1 MLHILD
7 AAISISGSIRTTT
20 SIDATPNTTN
30 LIDSTFIHSN
40 TTATTTATVPF
51 SALQQKQQQLV
62 ANQILLLQVLIRYY
76 LKYNP
81 FLHSANIC
89 HNLTFNLSFKY
100 EYSGFAIFLSVGEF
114 NGDNYTDLV
123 VSNTEDSSLNV
134 VLSYGNGR
142 FESQITTE
150 LETAMSGAAVVDF
163 NGDSHT
169 DLAISF
175 SAIADANL
183 VNVFLG
189 YGNET
194 FVQMNSFVAGI
205 LSFAIVSVDFNHDN
219 HSDVAVANYAGQA
232 VTVHMGIGN
241 GTFLNRRTYISSSSP
256 AALATDDFN
265 HDQHIDWIATYCENN
280 SISVLLFA
288 VGDFNRDNHLDII
301 FSLFELDCFNIMF
314 GDGSDAMLESRLFDI
329 NQQPCGIALYDF
341 NDDNRLDFVRAH
353 NFMDASVHLNTC
365 L

>member
-62 ANQILLLQVLIRYY
+62 ANQILLLQVLICYY

-175 SAIADANL
+175 S
-183 VNVFLG
+183 
-189 YGNET
+189 GN
-194 FVQMNSFVAGI
+194 S
-205 LSFAIVSVDFNHDN
+205 SVDILLDRG
-219 HSDVAVANYAGQA
+219 D
-232 VTVHMGIGN
+232 
-241 GTFLNRRTYISSSSP
+241 GTF
-256 AALATDDFN
+256 D
-265 HDQHIDWIATYCENN
+265 
-280 SISVLLFA
+280 
-288 VGDFNRDNHLDII
+288 
-301 FSLFELDCFNIMF
+301 
-314 GDGSDAMLESRLFDI
+314 
-329 NQQPCGIALYDF
+329 
-341 NDDNRLDFVRAH
+341 
-353 NFMDASVHLNTC
+353 
-365 L
+365 

>member
-40 TTATTTATVPF
+40 TTATTTTTTLLYNSNSAVFSSSTKTTTTSSQSNSSIAT
-51 SALQQKQQQLV
+51 
-62 ANQILLLQVLIRYY
+62 
-76 LKYNP
+76 
-81 FLHSANIC
+81 NIC

>member
-40 TTATTTATVPF
+40 TTATTTATTLLYNSNSAVF
-51 SALQQKQQQLV
+51 SSSTKTTTTSSQSNSSIAT
-62 ANQILLLQVLIRYY
+62 
-76 LKYNP
+76 
-81 FLHSANIC
+81 NIC

-329 NQQPCGIALYDF
+329 NQQPCGIALYDL

>member
-30 LIDSTFIHSN
+30 LIVHLFIQILLLQQQQQHYY
-40 TTATTTATVPF
+40 TTATVPF

-62 ANQILLLQVLIRYY
+62 ANQILLLQ
-76 LKYNP
+76 
-81 FLHSANIC
+81 
-89 HNLTFNLSFKY
+89 Y

-175 SAIADANL
+175 S
-183 VNVFLG
+183 
-189 YGNET
+189 GN
-194 FVQMNSFVAGI
+194 S
-205 LSFAIVSVDFNHDN
+205 SVDILLDRG
-219 HSDVAVANYAGQA
+219 D
-232 VTVHMGIGN
+232 
-241 GTFLNRRTYISSSSP
+241 GTF
-256 AALATDDFN
+256 D
-265 HDQHIDWIATYCENN
+265 
-280 SISVLLFA
+280 
-288 VGDFNRDNHLDII
+288 
-301 FSLFELDCFNIMF
+301 
-314 GDGSDAMLESRLFDI
+314 
-329 NQQPCGIALYDF
+329 
-341 NDDNRLDFVRAH
+341 
-353 NFMDASVHLNTC
+353 
-365 L
+365 